1 MRPGELDALRWTK
14 IDFRAGTLVIDEQWN
29 ALERAFTLPKHGFIR
44 TIALTDPARERL
56 FRLPRDSEFVFT
68 TLRGSHYRP
77 SSRSHHWNRVR
88 CAAGLGNVDLYTAT
102 RHYFGWYAWNV
113 LELDPRDIAL
123 HFGHQDGGELVRKL
137 YGHPD
142 SRLARERVREAFRQ
156 ASAVPIPIRKAS
168 RAEPVERPSNRSPT
182 A

>member
-1 MRPGELDALRWTK
+1 MELSHGGFVTHGW
-14 IDFRAGTLVIDEQWN
+14 
-29 ALERAFTLPKHGFIR
+29 RAFTLPKHRVVR
-44 TIALTDPARERL
+44 TIAMAVPAREHL
-56 FRLPRDSEFVFT
+56 LSQPCESEFVFT

-102 RHYFGWYAWNV
+102 RHYLGWYAWNV
-113 LELDPRDIAL
+113 LELDARDIAL

-142 SRLARERVREAFRQ
+142 AARARERVHEAFR
-156 ASAVPIPIRKAS
+156 
-168 RAEPVERPSNRSPT
+168 
-182 A
+182 